1 MTAVIEIPIS
11 ELAWQAV
18 CRVQDVPPG
27 QGVAVLVSGIQIAI
41 FHSDADKFY
50 ALGNRDP
57 YTGANVMSRGILGCR
72 GGTATVISPML
83 KHTFDLETGRSLTDS
98 DIRLPTYGTRVLG
111 DLIDVGLPPW

>member
-1 MTAVIEIPIS
+1 MTAVVEMPTS
-11 ELAWQAV
+11 ELVWQAV
-18 CRVQDVPPG
+18 CRVQDVPIG

-41 FHSDADKFY
+41 FHSDADEFY

-72 GGTATVISPML
+72 AGIATVISPML
-83 KHTFDLETGRSLTDS
+83 KHTFDLETGRSMADS
-98 DIRLPTYGTRVLG
+98 DLRLPTYATRVLG